1 MHLTNAAETLLAFL
15 ITMVGAVMVAE
26 FVGYCLHR
34 MLHSDRFPVLSRAH
48 LIHHFLLYGP
58 NQPMRAAEYKNG
70 TDGHVSIGNVGWE
83 WLLPSGAVLFLCWG
97 AMWLLRVAWP
107 YQLLALATMVVW
119 PVFMFSYL
127 HDRMH
132 LKNFWMER
140 TPLLRIWFLKARRLH
155 DIHHHVLNNQGR
167 MDRNFGIGFFLFDRI
182 FRTFARKHCPFNWHG
197 YRAAAKR
204 YKLER
209 SNQEDFSHSPSG
221 YHI

>member
-1 MHLTNAAETLLAFL
+1 MSLSNVSVTLWGLL
-15 ITMVGAVMVAE
+15 ITIVGALAVAE

-58 NQPMRAAEYKNG
+58 NQPMRAAEYKKA
-70 TDGHVSIGNVGWE
+70 TDGRVSIGNVGWE
-83 WLLPSGAVLFLCWG
+83 WLLPSGAVLFFCWG
-97 AMWLLRVAWP
+97 GMCLLRVQWP
-107 YQLLALATMVVW
+107 YQVLALGTMVVW

-132 LKNFWMER
+132 LKDFWMER

-155 DIHHHVLNNQGR
+155 DIHPHVLPDQGR
-167 MDRNFGIGFFLFDRI
+167 MDRNFGIGFFFFDRI
-182 FRTFARKHCPFNWHG
+182 FRTLAQRHCPFNWHG

-204 YKLER
+204 YKLEHAG
-209 SNQEDFSHSPSG
+209 EDEFIHFPSG
-221 YHI
+221 YRI